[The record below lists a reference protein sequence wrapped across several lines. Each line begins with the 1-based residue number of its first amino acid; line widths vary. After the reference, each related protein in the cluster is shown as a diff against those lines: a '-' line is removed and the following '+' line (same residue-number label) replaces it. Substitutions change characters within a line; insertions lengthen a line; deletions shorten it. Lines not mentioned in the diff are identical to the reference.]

1 MCRLMNDMGLPDPAF
16 NTKGMFSITFS
27 RMESENDGVESKS
40 DGVELKNEGV
50 EMENVGMKKM
60 IESEWPTQIT
70 IDSAAISKFVGQFK
84 NTQGSGK
91 E

>member
-1 MCRLMNDMGLPDPAF
+1 MSLGNIDYVGTRLHAGIHALNHGIRSIIVEVDNRSAEIAKDTNLPVIKRDAITSGL
-16 NTKGMFSITFS
+16 
-27 RMESENDGVESKS
+27 
-40 DGVELKNEGV
+40 
-50 EMENVGMKKM
+50 KKM